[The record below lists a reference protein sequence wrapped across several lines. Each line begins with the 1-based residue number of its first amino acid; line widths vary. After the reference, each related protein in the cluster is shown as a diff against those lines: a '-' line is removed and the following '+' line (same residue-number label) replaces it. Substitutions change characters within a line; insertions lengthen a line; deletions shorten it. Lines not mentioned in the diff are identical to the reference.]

1 MPHVTFILIVLE
13 NLLDS
18 PVDYLFISKDFS
30 MLMGYNTMTE
40 AAQGLS
46 ERVNDGVT
54 VICPWGDQGAAA
66 KTKGSQVYS
75 LCVQWPLWYESN
87 GIWSAYSASKSIG
100 VCDTCCEDVDS
111 WSYELHSNS
120 TSRPK
125 EFSRL

>member
-46 ERVNDGVT
+46 ERVNDDVT

-66 KTKGSQVYS
+66 KTKGSQVNS
-75 LCVQWPLWYESN
+75 LCVKCSLWYESN

-100 VCDTCCEDVDS
+100 VCDTCCDVDS
-111 WSYELHSNS
+111 WRYELHLIS
-120 TSRPK
+120 TISLISLSRQ
-125 EFSRL
+125 